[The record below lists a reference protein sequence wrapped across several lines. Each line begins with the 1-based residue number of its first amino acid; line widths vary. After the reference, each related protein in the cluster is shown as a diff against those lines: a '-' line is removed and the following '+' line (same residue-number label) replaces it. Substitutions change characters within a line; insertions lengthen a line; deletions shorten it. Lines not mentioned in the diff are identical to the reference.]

1 MHIVHVTHRAWPLVG
16 GSERYIHEIARR
28 QVLDGHQV
36 TVVASTADDLSALWE
51 QRGRQVGAEA
61 PVELDGVRLR
71 RLPLRHLPFGRMA
84 FPLLRRL
91 TWAASRVSPAA
102 ALTLS
107 RFSPW
112 MPDLADVLAQE
123 PADLYFAWNIT
134 LEGLTA
140 AVART
145 AQQRGVP
152 WIAVPVLHL
161 ARPQFYVMPHQMAL
175 LRQASAVLVQT
186 PSERDFMLGC
196 GFAAGR
202 VHIVS
207 PGIDPAEGQEAD
219 GRRFCL
225 RYGVEGPLVVALGR
239 LCRDKGTLH
248 LLAAARRLW
257 AQGRPLTLVL
267 LGPQEADVR
276 RALAALPQRFRPFCV
291 APGLVSEA
299 DKWDALDAAQIVAL
313 PSRTESF
320 GIVFLEGWLKG
331 KPVVG
336 ARAGAVSDVVED
348 GVDGLL
354 VPFGDAPALAGAL
367 AALLDDPQR
376 AAHLGRRGQQKALQ
390 RYTWELQYAR
400 LRQVV
405 EAVCAARHGFL
416 E

>member
-16 GSERYIHEIARR
+16 GSERYTHEIARR

-51 QRGRQVGAEA
+51 QGGRQVGSET
-61 PVELDGVRLR
+61 PTELDGVRLR
-71 RLPLRHLPFGRMA
+71 RLPLSHLPFGRLA

-91 TWAASRVSPAA
+91 TWAVSRVSSAV
-102 ALTLS
+102 ALAMS

-112 MPDLADVLAQE
+112 MPDLDQALAEE
-123 PADLYFAWNIT
+123 PADLFFAWNIT
-134 LEGLTA
+134 LEGLTV
-140 AVART
+140 AVARA

-152 WIAVPVLHL
+152 WLAVPVLHL
-161 ARPQFYVMPHQMAL
+161 ARPQFYVMPHQIAL
-175 LRQASAVLVQT
+175 LRQARAVLVQT
-186 PSERDFMLGC
+186 PSERNFVMGR
-196 GFAAGR
+196 GFAAER
-202 VHIVS
+202 VHVVS
-207 PGIDPAEGQEAD
+207 PGIDPAEGQDAD

-225 RYGVEGPLVVALGR
+225 RYGVEGPLVLTLGR

-248 LLAAARRLW
+248 LLAAAQRLW
-257 AQGRPLTLVL
+257 AAGRPLTLAL

-276 RALAALPQRFRPFCV
+276 RALASLPPRFRPFCV
-291 APGLVSEA
+291 APGEVSEA
-299 DKWDALDAAQIVAL
+299 DKWDALDAAQVVAL

-336 ARAGAVSDVVED
+336 ARAGAVPDVVED

-354 VPFGDAPALAGAL
+354 VPFGDVAALAQAL

-376 AAHLGRRGQQKALQ
+376 AAQLGRRGQQKTLQ
-390 RYTWELQYAR
+390 RYSWDLQYAR

-405 EAVCAARHGFL
+405 QSVTA
-416 E
+416 

>member
-16 GSERYIHEIARR
+16 GSERYVHEIARR

-36 TVVASTADDLSALWE
+36 TVVASVADDFSALWE
-51 QRGRQVGAEA
+51 QRGRRVGTAV
-61 PVELDGVRLR
+61 PVEQEGVRLR
-71 RLPLRHLPFGRMA
+71 RLSLRYLPLGRLA
-84 FPLLRRL
+84 FPLLRRV
-91 TWAASRVSPAA
+91 TWVMSHIATAA
-102 ALTLS
+102 ALTLA

-112 MPDLADVLAQE
+112 VPDLPTVLAE
-123 PADLYFAWNIT
+123 ERADLYFAWNIT

-140 AVART
+140 AVAR
-145 AQQRGVP
+145 AARQQGVP
-152 WIAVPVLHL
+152 WLAVPVLHL
-161 ARPQFYVMPHQMAL
+161 ARSQFYVMPHQMAL

-186 PSERDFMLGC
+186 ASERDFVLGR
-196 GFAAGR
+196 GFAAEQ

-207 PGIDPAEGQEAD
+207 PGIDPAEGRDAD

-225 RYGVEGPLVVALGR
+225 RYGVEGPLVVTLGR

-257 AQGRPLTLVL
+257 TEGRPLTLAL

-291 APGLVSEA
+291 APGLVSEE
-299 DKWDALDAAQIVAL
+299 DKWDALEAAQVVAL

-336 ARAGAVSDVVED
+336 ARAGAVPDVIED

-354 VPFGDAPALAGAL
+354 VPFGDVPALAGAL

-376 AAHLGRRGQQKALQ
+376 AAQMGCRGQQKALQ
-390 RYTWELQYAR
+390 RYTWDLQYAR
-400 LRQVV
+400 LRQIVQSV
-405 EAVCAARHGFL
+405 IG
-416 E
+416 